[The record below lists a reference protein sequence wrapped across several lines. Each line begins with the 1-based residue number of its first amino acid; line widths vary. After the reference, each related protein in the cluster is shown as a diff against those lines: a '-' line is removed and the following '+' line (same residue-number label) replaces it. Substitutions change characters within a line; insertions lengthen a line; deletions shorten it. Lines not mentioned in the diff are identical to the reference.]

1 MSDHLKQFLPYVEH
15 CDLTEAQKLELLADL
30 WSIMESFAD
39 DAWGI
44 VEKNYFANDNEQFSR
59 IKPLKTIDYAH
70 ADNVNAPLPETGQSA
85 RSQANKE

>member
-39 DAWGI
+39 EAWGI
-44 VEKNYFANDNEQFSR
+44 VAKNDFANDNEQFAR
-59 IKPLKTIDYAH
+59 IKPLNTIDYTH
-70 ADNVNAPLPETGQSA
+70 AENANAPLPEAGQNA
-85 RSQANKE
+85 RSQANKD